1 MNLRPRKKSHVSV
14 ESGALSDIM
23 FFLMLFFLIAS
34 TLANPNVIKLLLP
47 QAKAGQT
54 VTKQQFSLS
63 ISKDLQYYINNDKT
77 ALSFVQ
83 LEPRLKS
90 MTAANADITVVLK
103 VDKAIQVQNLVDVL
117 ALGSKLKIKMILATQ
132 APAKG

>member
-1 MNLRPRKKSHVSV
+1 MNFRNRKKTQVHVETS
-14 ESGALSDIM
+14 ALSDIM

-54 VTKQQFSLS
+54 VSKQQFSLT
-63 ISKDLQYYINNDKT
+63 ISKDLNYYINQDKNP
-77 ALSFVQ
+77 LSFSQ
-83 LEPRLKS
+83 LEPKLENIS
-90 MTAANADITVVLK
+90 TSNSDVTIVLK
-103 VDKAIQVQNLVDVL
+103 VDKSIQVQNLVDVL

-132 APAKG
+132 APK

>member
-1 MNLRPRKKSHVSV
+1 MNLRRKNKSHSTVEVS
-14 ESGALSDIM
+14 ALNDIM

-54 VTKQQFSLS
+54 VSKQQYSLTV
-63 ISKDLQYYINNDKT
+63 SKDLEYYINNEKT
-77 ALSFVQ
+77 PLTFNQ
-83 LEPRLKS
+83 LEPRLSEVSKNS
-90 MTAANADITVVLK
+90 NDVTVVLK
-103 VDKAIQVQNLVDVL
+103 VDRAIQVQNLVDIL

-132 APAKG
+132 TQK

>member
-1 MNLRPRKKSHVSV
+1 MNLRRKNKSHSTVEVS
-14 ESGALSDIM
+14 ALNDIM

-54 VTKQQFSLS
+54 VSKQQYSLTV
-63 ISKDLQYYINNDKT
+63 SKDLGYYINNEKT
-77 ALSFVQ
+77 PLTFDQ
-83 LEPRLKS
+83 LEPRLSEISKNS
-90 MTAANADITVVLK
+90 NDVTVVLK
-103 VDKAIQVQNLVDVL
+103 VDRAIQVQNLVDIL

-132 APAKG
+132 TQK

>member
-1 MNLRPRKKSHVSV
+1 MNLRRKNKVHSTVEVS
-14 ESGALSDIM
+14 ALNDIM

-54 VTKQQFSLS
+54 VSKQQYSLTV
-63 ISKDLQYYINNDKT
+63 SKDLDYYINNEKT
-77 ALSFVQ
+77 ALNFTQ
-83 LEPRLKS
+83 LEPRLS
-90 MTAANADITVVLK
+90 DIARNSNDVTVVLK
-103 VDKAIQVQNLVDVL
+103 VDRAIQVQNLVDIL

-132 APAKG
+132 ATK

>member
-1 MNLRPRKKSHVSV
+1 MEVS
-14 ESGALSDIM
+14 ALNDIM

-54 VTKQQFSLS
+54 VSKQQYSLTV
-63 ISKDLQYYINNDKT
+63 SKDLAYYINNEKT
-77 ALSFVQ
+77 PLSFAQV
-83 LEPRLKS
+83 EPRLQEI
-90 MTAANADITVVLK
+90 ANNSNDVTVVLK
-103 VDKAIQVQNLVDVL
+103 VDRSIQVQNLVDIL

-132 APAKG
+132 TPK

>member
-1 MNLRPRKKSHVSV
+1 LNLRRKNKSHSTVEVS
-14 ESGALSDIM
+14 ALNDIM

-54 VTKQQFSLS
+54 VSKQQYSLTV
-63 ISKDLQYYINNDKT
+63 SKDLEYYINNEKT
-77 ALSFVQ
+77 PLTFNQ
-83 LEPRLKS
+83 LEPRLSEVSKNS
-90 MTAANADITVVLK
+90 NDVTVVLK
-103 VDKAIQVQNLVDVL
+103 VDRAIQVQNLVDIL

-132 APAKG
+132 TQK

>member
-1 MNLRPRKKSHVSV
+1 MNLRRKNKSHSTVEVS
-14 ESGALSDIM
+14 ALNDIM

-54 VTKQQFSLS
+54 VSKQQYSLTV
-63 ISKDLQYYINNDKT
+63 SKDLEYYINNEKIPLT
-77 ALSFVQ
+77 FNQ
-83 LEPRLKS
+83 LEPRLSEISKNS
-90 MTAANADITVVLK
+90 NDVTVVLK
-103 VDKAIQVQNLVDVL
+103 VDRAIQVQNLVDIL

-132 APAKG
+132 TQK

>member
-1 MNLRPRKKSHVSV
+1 MNFRRKNKAHSTVEVS
-14 ESGALSDIM
+14 ALSDIM

-54 VTKQQFSLS
+54 VSKQQYSLTV
-63 ISKDLQYYINNDKT
+63 SKDLDYYVNNEKT
-77 ALSFVQ
+77 PLSFAQ
-83 LEPRLKS
+83 LEPRLSEIVKNS
-90 MTAANADITVVLK
+90 NDVTVVLK
-103 VDKAIQVQNLVDVL
+103 VDRAIQVQNLVDIL

-132 APAKG
+132 PPK

>member
-1 MNLRPRKKSHVSV
+1 MNFRNRKKVQVHVETS
-14 ESGALSDIM
+14 ALSDIM

-54 VTKQQFSLS
+54 VSKQQFSLTV
-63 ISKDLQYYINNDKT
+63 SKDLNYYINQDKN
-77 ALSFVQ
+77 
-83 LEPRLKS
+83 PLKFNQIES
-90 MTAANADITVVLK
+90 KLTTIATSNSDVTFVLK
-103 VDKAIQVQNLVDVL
+103 VDKTVQIQNLVDIL

-132 APAKG
+132 APK

>member
-1 MNLRPRKKSHVSV
+1 MEVS
-14 ESGALSDIM
+14 ALNDIM

-54 VTKQQFSLS
+54 VSKQQYSLTV
-63 ISKDLQYYINNDKT
+63 SKDLMYYINNDKT
-77 ALSFVQ
+77 PLSFSQ
-83 LEPRLKS
+83 LEPRLQEIS
-90 MTAANADITVVLK
+90 SNSNDVTVVLK
-103 VDKAIQVQNLVDVL
+103 VDRSIQVQNLVDIL

-132 APAKG
+132 APK

>member
-1 MNLRPRKKSHVSV
+1 MNLRRKNKSHSTVEVS
-14 ESGALSDIM
+14 ALNDIM

-54 VTKQQFSLS
+54 VSKQQYSLTV
-63 ISKDLQYYINNDKT
+63 SKDLEYYINNEKT
-77 ALSFVQ
+77 PLTFDQ
-83 LEPRLKS
+83 LEPRLSEVSKNS
-90 MTAANADITVVLK
+90 NDVTVVLK
-103 VDKAIQVQNLVDVL
+103 VDRAIQVQNLVDIL

-132 APAKG
+132 TQK

>member
-1 MNLRPRKKSHVSV
+1 VNLKRKNKHHSGVEVS
-14 ESGALSDIM
+14 ALNDIM

-54 VTKQQFSLS
+54 VSKQQYSLTV
-63 ISKDLQYYINNDKT
+63 SKDLMYYINNDKT
-77 ALSFVQ
+77 PLSFSQ
-83 LEPRLKS
+83 LEPRLQEIS
-90 MTAANADITVVLK
+90 SNSNDVTVVLK
-103 VDKAIQVQNLVDVL
+103 VDRSIQVQNLVDIL

-132 APAKG
+132 APK

>member
-1 MNLRPRKKSHVSV
+1 LKIRRKNKAHSSV
-14 ESGALSDIM
+14 EVSALSDIM

-54 VTKQQFSLS
+54 VSKQQYTLTV
-63 ISKDLQYYINNDKT
+63 SKELGYYINNEKT
-77 ALSFVQ
+77 ALSFLQ
-83 LEPRLKS
+83 LEPRLTEIMRNS
-90 MTAANADITVVLK
+90 NDVTVVLK
-103 VDKAIQVQNLVDVL
+103 VDRSIQVQNLVDIL

-132 APAKG
+132 PPK